1 MKKYTIGLLDC
12 EIDVELASEEELELH
27 KADEKVLYINDENGE
42 PVFVDAARTFAAI
55 MKF

>member
-1 MKKYTIGLLDC
+1 MKYTIGLLDC
-12 EIDVELASEEELELH
+12 EIDVELASEEELESY